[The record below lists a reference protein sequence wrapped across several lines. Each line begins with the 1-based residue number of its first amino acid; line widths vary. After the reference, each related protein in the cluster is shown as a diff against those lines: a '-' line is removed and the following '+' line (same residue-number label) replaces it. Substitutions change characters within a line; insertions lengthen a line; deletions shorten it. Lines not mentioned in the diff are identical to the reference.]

1 MGRICDALPRVAG
14 RRKIRPTYGLHP
26 PDVHTSYPAPP
37 ALPVP
42 RSALSQLAPT
52 SSPAISP
59 SSAPL
64 PTVHLGR
71 QAIYDSSLH
80 SRAYE
85 VFYRAAPTALPSPP
99 PTPDPLSIDPERAT
113 CSLVLSAFAELGL
126 ERVASKKR
134 VFLDVSHDVI
144 SGALPLP
151 VSPEIVVLQVR
162 DYEHGSAEL
171 ASALGARRAEGF
183 QVALK
188 GFVLSSETEPL
199 LAVASYLEFDLRRL
213 GSEGLVEQLERVRG
227 RGLQTMAC
235 NIDSP
240 EQFNACVA
248 AGCDLYQGRFLFRPQ
263 LLSHKRLPK
272 SLETVTTLLRRL
284 RDPSV
289 ELAEL
294 ERITKTDPAL
304 SVAVLGFFGSAAHA
318 LANPVTS
325 IAQAVSLMGLRE
337 FAKWITLVALTSTR
351 QRPSELVLV
360 ALIRA
365 RACETL
371 AASIRADADA
381 AFTVGLMSML
391 EPLFERP
398 AGELLDALPLAPE
411 IKAAVSRQVGVLG
424 DVLADVLAREQEDAE
439 PRARFDSG
447 SVNRAWLEAID
458 WAAEAQSALR

>member
-1 MGRICDALPRVAG
+1 VA
-14 RRKIRPTYGLHP
+14 
-26 PDVHTSYPAPP
+26 
-37 ALPVP
+37 

-52 SSPAISP
+52 PKPSASSPSALASP
-59 SSAPL
+59 SASAPL

-85 VFYRAAPTALPSPP
+85 LFYRAAPSASPKP
-99 PTPDPLSIDPERAT
+99 DTIPDPLAIDPERAT
-113 CSLVLSAFAELGL
+113 CSLVLSAFSELGL
-126 ERVASKKR
+126 DRVASKKR
-134 VFLDVSHDVI
+134 VFLDVSHDVV

-151 VSPEIVVLQVR
+151 VSPDVVVLQVR

-171 ASALGARRAEGF
+171 VSGLRARRAEGF

-188 GFVLSSETEPL
+188 GFVVSPQTAPL
-199 LAVASYLEFDLRRL
+199 LDVASYLAFDVGRL
-213 GSEGLVEQLERVRG
+213 GIEGLVEQLELVRG
-227 RGLQTMAC
+227 RGLQTLAYR
-235 NIDSP
+235 IDAP

-248 AGCDLYQGRFLFRPQ
+248 TGCDLYQGRFLFRPQ

-294 ERITKTDPAL
+294 ERIVKTDPAL

-337 FAKWITLVALTSTR
+337 FTKWITLVALTSTR

-371 AASIRADADA
+371 AGSIGADADA
-381 AFTVGLMSML
+381 AFTMGLMSML

-398 AGELLDALPLAPE
+398 LAELLDALPLAPE
-411 IKAAVSRQVGVLG
+411 IKVAVLRQEGVLG
-424 DVLADVLAREQEDAE
+424 DVLADVLARELEDAV

-447 SVNRAWLEAID
+447 SVNRAWFEAID
-458 WAAEAQSALR
+458 WAAEAQSALG

>member
-1 MGRICDALPRVAG
+1 M
-14 RRKIRPTYGLHP
+14 P
-26 PDVHTSYPAPP
+26 P
-37 ALPVP
+37 
-42 RSALSQLAPT
+42 SALSRIAPSDT
-52 SSPAISP
+52 P
-59 SSAPL
+59 SSSALAANPL

-71 QAIYDSSLH
+71 QAIYDASLH

-85 VFYRAAPTALPSPP
+85 LFYRAAPASPESAGRDP
-99 PTPDPLSIDPERAT
+99 AGDPLSIDPERAT
-113 CSLVLSAFAELGL
+113 CSLVLSAFSELGL

-134 VFLDVSHDVI
+134 VFLDISHDVI

-151 VSPEIVVLQVR
+151 VSPEVVVLQVR
-162 DYEHGSAEL
+162 DYEHSSAEL
-171 ASALGARRAEGF
+171 ASKLRARRAEGF

-188 GFVLSSETEPL
+188 GFVVSPETTAL
-199 LAVASYLEFDLRRL
+199 LDVASYLQFDLRRL
-213 GSEGLVEQLERVRG
+213 GPEGLSDQLQRVRG
-227 RGLQTMAC
+227 RELMTVAC
-235 NIDSP
+235 GIDTP
-240 EQFNACVA
+240 EEFSACVA

-284 RDPSV
+284 RDPSI
-289 ELAEL
+289 ELTEI
-294 ERITKTDPAL
+294 ERIVKTDPAL

-337 FAKWITLVALTSTR
+337 FSKWITLVALTSTR
-351 QRPSELVLV
+351 QRPSELTLV

-371 AASIRADADA
+371 AASARADADA
-381 AFTVGLMSML
+381 AFTVGLLSML

-411 IKAAVSRQVGVLG
+411 IKAAVSERAGLLG
-424 DVLADVLAREQEDAE
+424 DVLADVLAREQEDAA
-439 PRARFDSG
+439 PRPRFDAG
-447 SVNRAWLEAID
+447 RVNRAWFEAID
-458 WAAEAQSALR
+458 WAASAQSALR

>member
-1 MGRICDALPRVAG
+1 
-14 RRKIRPTYGLHP
+14 
-26 PDVHTSYPAPP
+26 
-37 ALPVP
+37 VP

-52 SSPAISP
+52 SRSSTS
-59 SSAPL
+59 SSAALL

-85 VFYRAAPTALPSPP
+85 VFYRPAPTARSSRR
-99 PTPDPLSIDPERAT
+99 PTPDPLAIDPERAT

-171 ASALGARRAEGF
+171 AGALRARRAEGF

-188 GFVLSSETEPL
+188 GFVLSPETEPL
-199 LAVASYLEFDLRRL
+199 LEVASYLEFDLRRL
-213 GSEGLVEQLERVRG
+213 GNDGLVDQLERVRR
-227 RGLQTMAC
+227 RGLQTVAC

-240 EQFNACVA
+240 HEFNACVA

-325 IAQAVSLMGLRE
+325 IAQALSLMGLRE
-337 FAKWITLVALTSTR
+337 FSKWITLVALTSSR

-371 AASIRADADA
+371 ATSVRADADA
-381 AFTVGLMSML
+381 AFTVGLLSML

-398 AGELLDALPLAPE
+398 ACELLDALPLTPE
-411 IKAAVSRQVGVLG
+411 VKAAVSRQEGVLG
-424 DVLADVLAREQEDAE
+424 DVLADVLAREEEEAE